1 EVVATI
7 RRRPETAMQAVHV
20 QTAEMLPDRWW
31 GYEGVDCLVLTTSD
45 ADFLAALSAEQRQA
59 IVQWLQLGGRM
70 VMCVGARGAEIAADG
85 SPWAPLVPGTFVE
98 VDYLRERSGLEG
110 FTKVELPFDAP
121 FFQRNR
127 PAVTRLKNVRG
138 EVLIEE

>member
-1 EVVATI
+1 
-7 RRRPETAMQAVHV
+7 
-20 QTAEMLPDRWW
+20 
-31 GYEGVDCLVLTTSD
+31 
-45 ADFLAALSAEQRQA
+45 
-59 IVQWLQLGGRM
+59 QWVQLGGRM

-138 EVLIEE
+138 EVLIEEASSSAGRPLVVHAAVGLGQVTFVGLDLDHPALKDWKGRPRLLAALIQLG